1 MSLWMKVSLC
11 YLLKPNLHDST
22 FTYTCSLAAKSE
34 EKRLFSKAISHKAIC
49 FSALYKMKFE
59 NLTFDFLGERSKEK
73 NYREIGDVYTQA
85 VYV

>member
-1 MSLWMKVSLC
+1 
-11 YLLKPNLHDST
+11 
-22 FTYTCSLAAKSE
+22 
-34 EKRLFSKAISHKAIC
+34 
-49 FSALYKMKFE
+49 MKFE